1 MKKQSLFL
9 AASVIA
15 GMVIGVSPSAARA
28 NPGDE
33 PGHPFNPTPTDIAH
47 AAEACASLRADSTD
61 EGVKRVT
68 GHLMWDHRYVEAT
81 AKRCHS
87 PGMPLSS

>member
-87 PGMPLSS
+87 PGTPLSC